1 MLGENNLEYKQ
12 IKVIMRK
19 QLLLL
24 LFSLFAVVGFARTI
38 SGVVTSAS
46 DKQPI
51 IGASVVVQ
59 GTNRGVAT
67 DIDGNY
73 SIEVQDNDVLNFSYV
88 GMDSQSIKVGNKT
101 TLNVEMK
108 ENAKV
113 LSEVVVTAMGQT
125 QEKKKLNFA
134 VQSLDADQV
143 TAGNS
148 ANFVNSLQG
157 KVAGLQVAM
166 NGGSP
171 NSSSQMVIR
180 AISSVNSSMSNEP
193 LIIIDGMAIRGG
205 ASSLADIN
213 PNDIESMSVL
223 KGAAASALYGQ
234 DAANGVIMITTKSGV
249 DGKVQVTASGGW
261 EVSNAVRIPKIQN
274 TFVSGARGFYKE
286 NLANGWGPYMKKD
299 DKYYDNVGDFLG
311 TGFMQRYDATFSG
324 GNDMYQAYASVSYM
338 NNNGVVQNDY
348 KNQFNAFIKGQFNP
362 SKQVKIQLSANYINT
377 KGRGF
382 GNSMKTVYGWAINKN
397 MADYETVEGLP
408 NWSNRYDKW
417 DEYTDKQK
425 IDATVSPYFGRYND
439 KSTTE
444 NSRILINGQIM
455 YEPIKNLVFTGR
467 LGYDKGYTTYDA
479 YTVPRFKTSDF
490 DNPEA
495 DELNNYA
502 YKFGSY
508 TFQPSKGEQLTATAL
523 VTYQFTL
530 AKDFNFNLLAGFEY
544 KERNGY
550 EAKMSGQRFELLDGG
565 YYSFANLDEY
575 YFTKSTSTDYNM
587 YLNHSRRNKYGYFG
601 EIRFDYRGMAQLSVT
616 GRMDASS
623 TLRQVDYSYFYPSVT
638 GGIIFSE
645 IFKLQNDWFSY
656 GKLRANWAKV
666 GKDGPA
672 YIFSETYKPFSTFPD
687 GGYGVDPTVSKAN
700 NLEPEMTNTWEIGAD
715 LRFFNSRTRL
725 DIAYYSTTVD
735 NQIVPVRVSP
745 TSGSILQTR
754 NEGSVQNHGMEVQ
767 LSQDILTSRD
777 FTWTATANF
786 SFNRGRLVSLP
797 DQLKEISGTQYGDL
811 YPSAMLGES
820 TTAIAGKD
828 YLRAP
833 DGSVIISEDGYPL
846 VSGEKKVY
854 LGDREPDF
862 LLGLGSTFRW
872 KDLTV
877 SFLFDGRSGG
887 DVANVTGRSL
897 FSNGQHYLYSKYR
910 NREYIFNG
918 VVKQADGTY
927 KPNTTPV
934 ILDQNTLNTYYNEVS
949 CNFIE
954 DGSYIR
960 LSYVTVAYDFSKLLS
975 KGSPVKGLK
984 ASITGRN
991 LFLLTK
997 YTGSDPQI
1005 LDNVA
1010 NGTGSRGIDNYS
1022 VPQTRSFN
1030 LTLNATF

>member
-1 MLGENNLEYKQ
+1 
-12 IKVIMRK
+12 MRK

-38 SGVVTSAS
+38 SGVVTSAT

-59 GTNRGVAT
+59 GTSRGVAT
-67 DIDGNY
+67 DLDGNY
-73 SIEVQDNDVLNFSYV
+73 SIEVQDNEVLNFSYV

-108 ENAKV
+108 ENSKI

-134 VQSLDADQV
+134 VQSLDSDQV

-157 KVAGLQVAM
+157 KVAGLQVSM

-180 AISSVNSSMSNEP
+180 AISSVNGGMSNEP

-205 ASSLADIN
+205 ASSLSDIN
-213 PNDIESMSVL
+213 PNDIENMSVL

-234 DAANGVIMITTKSGV
+234 DAANGVIMITTKSGTG
-249 DGKVQVTASGGW
+249 GKVQVTASGGW
-261 EVSNAVRIPKIQN
+261 EVSNAVRVPKIQN
-274 TFVSGARGFYKE
+274 TFVAGARGFYKE
-286 NLANGWGPYMKKD
+286 NTSGGGWGPYLNDKD
-299 DKYYDNVGDFLG
+299 KSYDNVGDFLG
-311 TGFMQRYDATFSG
+311 TGFMQRYDATLSG

-338 NNNGVVQNDY
+338 NNNGVVPNDY
-348 KNQFNAFIKGQFNP
+348 KNQFNVFIKGQFNP
-362 SKQVKIQLSANYINT
+362 SKQVKIQLTTNYINT

-382 GNSMKTVYGWAINKN
+382 GNSMKTVYGWAINRN
-397 MADYETVEGLP
+397 MADYQTIEGLP
-408 NWSNRYDKW
+408 NWNNRYDNW
-417 DEYTDKQK
+417 DILTDAQK
-425 IDATVSPYFGRYND
+425 IEGVVSPYFGRYND

-444 NSRILINGQIM
+444 NSRILVNGQIA
-455 YEPIKNLVFTGR
+455 YEPIKNLIFTGR

-479 YTVPRFKTSDF
+479 YTVPRYKNADFQNSD
-490 DNPEA
+490 DEA
-495 DELNNYA
+495 LKDYA

-508 TFQPSKGEQLTATAL
+508 KFQPSRSEQLTATAL
-523 VTYQFTL
+523 VTYQFTV
-530 AKDFNFNLLAGFEY
+530 ANDFNFNLLGGFEY
-544 KERNGY
+544 KERSGY
-550 EAKMSGQRFELLDGG
+550 EAQMAGQKFELLDGG

-575 YFTKSTSTDYNM
+575 YFTKSTSATDDSGGTYYM
-587 YLNHSRRNKYGYFG
+587 YLNHTKRNKYGYFG
-601 EIRFDYRGMAQLSVT
+601 EIRFDYKGMAQLSVT

-645 IFKLQNDWFSY
+645 IFKLQNKWFSY

-666 GKDGPA
+666 GKDGPP
-672 YIFSETYKPFSTFPD
+672 YTFSETYKSFSTFPD

-700 NLEPEMTNTWEIGAD
+700 NLEPEMTSTWEVGAD
-715 LRFFNSRTRL
+715 LRFFDSKTRL

-735 NQIVPVRVSP
+735 NQIVSVRVSP
-745 TSGSILQTR
+745 ASGSILQTR
-754 NEGSVQNHGMEVQ
+754 NEGAVKNHGMEVQ

-777 FTWTATANF
+777 FAWTATANF
-786 SFNRGRLVSLP
+786 SFNRGVLVSLP
-797 DQLKEISGTQYGDL
+797 DQLKDVSGTQYGDL
-811 YPSAMLGES
+811 YPSAILGGP
-820 TTAIAGKD
+820 TTAITGKD

-833 DGSVIISEDGYPL
+833 DGSVMINEDGYPI
-846 VSGEKKVY
+846 VSGEKKIL
-854 LGDREPDF
+854 LGNREPDF

-877 SFLFDGRSGG
+877 SFLFDGRCGG

-897 FSNGQHYLYSKYR
+897 FSNGQHYSYSKYR

-927 KPNTTPV
+927 KQNTTPV
-934 ILDQNTLNTYYNEVS
+934 VIDENTVNTYFNEIS
-949 CNFIE
+949 SNFIE

-960 LSYVTVAYDFSKLLS
+960 LSYVTVAYDFSKFLS

-984 ASITGRN
+984 ASVTGRN

-997 YTGSDPQI
+997 YSGSDPQI

-1010 NGTGSRGIDNYS
+1010 NGTGSRGIDNFS

-1030 LTLNATF
+1030 FTVNATF